1 MHFVAVKMSA
11 LVLLSIKHVSFT
23 LRLRARMIQTPWQY
37 RHWHV
42 PLVSVLTRFHLPM
55 VVEERAKGE
64 PAIEVAKQRRS
75 LSIGGIAMEN

>member
-1 MHFVAVKMSA
+1 MYFVAVKMSA
-11 LVLLSIKHVSFT
+11 LVLNTSFT
-23 LRLRARMIQTPWQY
+23 LYPKARTIQTPWQY